1 MQRGMT
7 GRIDEPLSLDRFE
20 ACIGTDFVRGDPG
33 RAVGG
38 QLAHAQVSA
47 NWGDPI
53 VMSHG
58 GRI

>member
-1 MQRGMT
+1 MT

-47 NWGDPI
+47 NSGDPI